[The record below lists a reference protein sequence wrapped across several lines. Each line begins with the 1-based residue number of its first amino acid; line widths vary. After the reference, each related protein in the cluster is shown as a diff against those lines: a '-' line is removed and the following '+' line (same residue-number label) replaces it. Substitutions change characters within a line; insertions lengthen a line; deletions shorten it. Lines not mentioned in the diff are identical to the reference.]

1 MTKSWDFYVA
11 AMLQTWQL
19 YDVLLG
25 TWGLNTTSQCNQR
38 IKRQMAHI
46 LSYYLLSIYRARNL
60 KAANVSTLILENE
73 CNC

>member
-46 LSYYLLSIYRARNL
+46 LSYYLLSIYRARIP
-60 KAANVSTLILENE
+60 KSSQ
-73 CNC
+73 C